1 MNPGDLIVPETKVSE
16 LLEAH
21 PELEET
27 LVGLAP
33 AFSALRNPVLRRT
46 VARVATLAQAAR
58 MASKPVAEIVN
69 PLRRALGQPPLLTVL
84 DAPDSV
90 PSPRPTWVAGAS
102 PAVVLDADGL
112 LGEGKS
118 PVAEVTS
125 TLSNLESG
133 GIVRLDASFR
143 PSPMIDALERKGHGV
158 FCEPDGQAWVLWIKK
173 ADSPSGDTP
182 S

>member
-1 MNPGDLIVPETKVSE
+1 VNHDDMVVPETRVSE

-27 LVGLAP
+27 LIGLAP
-33 AFSALRNPVLRRT
+33 AFSALKNPVLRRT

-58 MASKPVAEIVN
+58 MAGKPVAEIVN

-84 DAPDSV
+84 DAPVSS
-90 PSPRPTWVAGAS
+90 PSARPAWAEEAS
-102 PAVVLDADGL
+102 PSVALDADAL
-112 LGEGKS
+112 LGEGRS

-125 TLSNLESG
+125 ALSELETG
-133 GIVRLDASFR
+133 GVVRLNASFR

-158 FCEPDGQAWVLWIKK
+158 FCEPDGSAWVLWIRK
-173 ADSPSGDTP
+173 A
-182 S
+182 